1 MEGISPDNWTMKE
14 KGERAACIDETIDCA
29 IA

>member
-1 MEGISPDNWTMKE
+1 MAGISPDNWTLKE
-14 KGERAACIDETIDCA
+14 EGETGACINETIDCA